1 MNNKVIIIGIA
12 GGSGSGKT
20 RLVKNILTELS
31 DTKTTSIEIDS
42 YYKDLS
48 HLSFQEREKNNF
60 DHPNSIDF
68 ELLYKHLKEILN
80 NKKIETPLY
89 NYKEHIRDKNNI
101 KTIEK
106 NVQIILLEG
115 IFALYNQNIRDIME
129 IKIFV
134 DTPSDI
140 RILRRIKRDVNK
152 RKRTIE
158 SVIEQYNKTVR
169 PMFMKYVKPTKEYAD
184 LIIPYGGKNKISI
197 DTIVTKIK
205 KYYI

>member
-1 MNNKVIIIGIA
+1 MKNKVIIIGIA

-20 RLVKNILTELS
+20 KLVKNILSELS
-31 DTKTTSIEIDS
+31 DTKTISIEVDS

-48 HLSFQEREKNNF
+48 HLSFEEREKNNF

-68 ELLYKHLKEILN
+68 ELLYQDLKEILN

-89 NYKEHIRDKNNI
+89 NYKEHIRDKNNV
-101 KTIEK
+101 KTIEG
-106 NVQIILLEG
+106 NIQIILLEG
-115 IFALYNQNIRDIME
+115 IFALYDQKIRDLME

-134 DTPSDI
+134 DTPSDV
-140 RILRRIKRDVNK
+140 RILRRIKRDINK

-169 PMFMKYVKPTKEYAD
+169 PMFIRHVKPTKEYAD
-184 LIIPYGGKNKISI
+184 LIIPYGGKNKICI

>member
-1 MNNKVIIIGIA
+1 MKNKVIIIGVA

-20 RLVKNILTELS
+20 RLVKNILSELS
-31 DTKTTSIEIDS
+31 DTKTKSIEVDS

-48 HLSFQEREKNNF
+48 HISFEEREKNNF

-68 ELLYKHLKEILN
+68 ELLYRDLKEILN
-80 NKKIETPLY
+80 NKKIKTPLY
-89 NYKEHIRDKNNI
+89 NYKEHIRDKENV
-101 KTIEK
+101 KTIDE

-115 IFALYNQNIRDIME
+115 IFALYNQNIRDLME

-169 PMFMKYVKPTKEYAD
+169 PMFIKYVKPTKEYAD
-184 LIIPYGGKNKISI
+184 LIIPYGGQNKVSI

>member
-1 MNNKVIIIGIA
+1 MKNKVIIIGIA

-20 RLVKNILTELS
+20 RLVKNMLSELS
-31 DTKTTSIEIDS
+31 DTKTTSIEVDS

-48 HLSFQEREKNNF
+48 HLSFKEREKNNF

-68 ELLYKHLKEILN
+68 KLLYEHLKEIIN
-80 NKKIETPLY
+80 NNKIETPIY
-89 NYKEHIRDKNNI
+89 NYKEHIRDKNNT
-101 KTIEK
+101 KTIE

-115 IFALYNQNIRDIME
+115 IFALYHEEIRDLIE

-140 RILRRIKRDVNK
+140 RILRRIKRDINK
-152 RKRTIE
+152 RKRTID
-158 SVIEQYNKTVR
+158 SIIEQYNQTVR
-169 PMFMKYVKPTKEYAD
+169 PMFIKYVKPTKEYAD
-184 LIIPYGGKNKISI
+184 LIVPYGGKNKISI

>member
-60 DHPNSIDF
+60 DHPNSIEF
-68 ELLYKHLKEILN
+68 ELLYQHLKEILN

-89 NYKEHIRDKNNI
+89 NYKEHIRDKNNV
-101 KTIEK
+101 KTIEG
-106 NVQIILLEG
+106 NIQIILLEG
-115 IFALYNQNIRDIME
+115 IFALYDQKIRDLME

-140 RILRRIKRDVNK
+140 RILRRIKRDINK

-169 PMFMKYVKPTKEYAD
+169 PMFIKHVKPTKEYAD
-184 LIIPYGGKNKISI
+184 LIIPYGGKNKICI

>member
-1 MNNKVIIIGIA
+1 MKNKIIIIGIA

-20 RLVKNILTELS
+20 RLVKNMLLELS
-31 DTKTTSIEIDS
+31 DTKSTSIEVDS

-48 HLSFQEREKNNF
+48 HLSFKEREKNNF

-68 ELLYKHLKEILN
+68 NLLYKHLKEIIN

-101 KTIEK
+101 KTIE

-115 IFALYNQNIRDIME
+115 IFALYEQKIRDLME

-158 SVIEQYNKTVR
+158 SVIEQYNQTVR
-169 PMFMKYVKPTKEYAD
+169 PMFIKYVKPTKEYAD
-184 LIIPYGGKNKISI
+184 LIVPYGGKNKISI